1 MRSTHYGYQCGHNTL
16 TDFASSG
23 DRIAVWRSI
32 LPQHFN
38 TIDGHWTT
46 EGSNCSL
53 QTWKGE
59 DDDER
64 EIQLYNIAAKYAFLT
79 NCVTMDRDH
88 HIAVITMNTI
98 VQSIGHLLIIGQCT
112 STSLTII
119 VQNNWQDLSSHQT
132 LQDECSSGT
141 LLTCLTCHIGMLA
154 MGIVVTFATW
164 YHCTRLHLSVWGCY
178 CPSPVRLTSQQQFD
192 Q

>member
-1 MRSTHYGYQCGHNTL
+1 
-16 TDFASSG
+16 
-23 DRIAVWRSI
+23 
-32 LPQHFN
+32 
-38 TIDGHWTT
+38 
-46 EGSNCSL
+46 
-53 QTWKGE
+53 
-59 DDDER
+59 
-64 EIQLYNIAAKYAFLT
+64 
-79 NCVTMDRDH
+79 
-88 HIAVITMNTI
+88 MNTI
-98 VQSIGHLLIIGQCT
+98 VQSIGHILIIGQCT

-192 Q
+192 QQIDLKMYHHIFNSTPSRMLGFRLLRQYGSCKTQNSSIVLLSREIN

>member
-79 NCVTMDRDH
+79 NCVTMDRDPPYCSH
-88 HIAVITMNTI
+88 HHEYN
-98 VQSIGHLLIIGQCT
+98 CT
-112 STSLTII
+112 VDRTSLDYRT
-119 VQNNWQDLSSHQT
+119 VYKYFLDNNCTEQLARFKQPSNITGRVLQWNIADLFDVPYWHASDGDCSHFCYMVPLYEAAFERLGLLLPISS
-132 LQDECSSGT
+132 
-141 LLTCLTCHIGMLA
+141 
-154 MGIVVTFATW
+154 
-164 YHCTRLHLSVWGCY
+164 
-178 CPSPVRLTSQQQFD
+178 
-192 Q
+192 